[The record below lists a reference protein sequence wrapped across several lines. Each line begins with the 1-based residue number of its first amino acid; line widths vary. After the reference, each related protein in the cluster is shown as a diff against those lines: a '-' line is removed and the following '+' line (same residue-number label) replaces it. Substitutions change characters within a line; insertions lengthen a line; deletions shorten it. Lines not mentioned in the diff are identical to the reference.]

1 MQKSS
6 SLAADIQC
14 EHVHEN
20 GFMTVLGEKK
30 SVSWEESSMGVVSH
44 HCMGISF
51 AERRSWKP
59 TLLAVYRVSR
69 SVINWGQEEKRVAED
84 EMIGWHQQLN
94 GCEFEQ
100 IPIDNEGQG
109 SLVCCSPW
117 GHKELDMTSQ
127 LNNNNNNHLS
137 EGQCHNSSA
146 IFTGDNLTYKWEG
159 CNLWKSK
166 SCSLDGSFFPASTP
180 NSSDLAE
187 VCIA

>member
-1 MQKSS
+1 M
-6 SLAADIQC
+6 
-14 EHVHEN
+14 
-20 GFMTVLGEKK
+20 
-30 SVSWEESSMGVVSH
+30 
-44 HCMGISF
+44 
-51 AERRSWKP
+51 
-59 TLLAVYRVSR
+59 
-69 SVINWGQEEKRVAED
+69 AED

-159 CNLWKSK
+159 CNL
-166 SCSLDGSFFPASTP
+166 
-180 NSSDLAE
+180 
-187 VCIA
+187 